1 MPYVPLEQHMAKP
14 ERCYIFYPLKVM
26 LYVPLEQH
34 MAKPE
39 RCYIVLYFFR

>member
-1 MPYVPLEQHMAKP
+1 MSHWNNIWQNLNGA
-14 ERCYIFYPLKVM
+14 IFFYPLKVM